1 MSLRSPFY
9 KLSVLGLAMAALIF
23 NTGSTAFAHVTVSP
37 SEVVSASYQTFTINV
52 PNEKD
57 IPTTGIRIVI
67 PKEVTN
73 ATPTQKAGWR
83 IAIEEGEGDDAEN
96 VKSIVWSNGTI
107 ENGLRDEFT
116 FSAKVPEKVGEIQ
129 WKAYQ
134 TYSDGTV
141 VSWDQKEQEG
151 GHDEDD
157 KNTGPFSITKVVAG
171 DDEMA
176 TAQKDSRAIQNAQVT
191 ADRALY
197 IAIAGVIVGLGTV
210 FYATRKK

>member
-9 KLSVLGLAMAALIF
+9 KLPILGLAMAALIL
-23 NTGSTAFAHVTVSP
+23 NMGSTAFAHVTVSP
-37 SEVVSASYQTFTINV
+37 SEVVSAGYQTFTINV

-57 IPTTGIRIVI
+57 IPTTSVRIVI

-73 ATPTQKAGWR
+73 ATPTQKAGWQ
-83 IAIEEGEGDDAEN
+83 IATEKGEGDDAEN
-96 VKSIVWSNGTI
+96 VRSIVWGNGTI

-116 FSAKVPEKVGEIQ
+116 FSAKVPENTGEIQ

-134 TYSDGTV
+134 AYSDGTL

-151 GHDEDD
+151 GHDEDN

-171 DDEMA
+171 DDSEA
-176 TAQKDSRAIQNAQVT
+176 TEQKNSQAIQEAQVA
-191 ADRALY
+191 ADRSLY
-197 IAIAGVIVGLGTV
+197 VAIAGVLVGLGAV